1 MLQQEVIYK
10 DRVSPFGHLWIIASW
25 QLPTGYRCRVRPLS
39 VLSTKASAVCFYV
52 EYFLALNLQFSK
64 FWPSSPTFNL
74 HERGIFSV
82 FTFQGANLIL

>member
-1 MLQQEVIYK
+1 
-10 DRVSPFGHLWIIASW
+10 
-25 QLPTGYRCRVRPLS
+25 
-39 VLSTKASAVCFYV
+39 
-52 EYFLALNLQFSK
+52 LALNLQFSK